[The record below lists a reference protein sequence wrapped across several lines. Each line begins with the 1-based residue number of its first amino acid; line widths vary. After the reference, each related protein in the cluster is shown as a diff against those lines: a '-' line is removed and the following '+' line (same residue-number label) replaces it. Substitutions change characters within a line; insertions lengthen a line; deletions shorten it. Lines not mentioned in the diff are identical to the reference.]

1 MEDKNIKKH
10 KFQTITNINNVVCWG
25 WKSCGFWLEYKLWKY
40 IPNMHNNVIKKATKQ
55 HGCEFSDNI
64 HLFSPTIY
72 YSLYYKKLLRR
83 LQMLFYLQVLF
94 ILLPHH
100 IYVSL
105 GLNGM
110 RHKSQNNVH
119 FWLSDFWRVSLQ
131 ANQICSSNDLWSCQ
145 VLLYREAPSVFF
157 LDTY

>member
-1 MEDKNIKKH
+1 MKIL
-10 KFQTITNINNVVCWG
+10 W
-25 WKSCGFWLEYKLWKY
+25 FWVEYKHWKY
-40 IPNMHNNVIKKATKQ
+40 IVNMHNKVTKQ
-55 HGCEFSDNI
+55 ECKVLHYDANT
-64 HLFSPTIY
+64 HLLSPQFTICSTIRNY
-72 YSLYYKKLLRR
+72 CDGYKCCLTFKY
-83 LQMLFYLQVLF
+83 FF

-131 ANQICSSNDLWSCQ
+131 ANQICSNNDLWSCQ
-145 VLLYREAPSVFF
+145 VLLYREVPSVFF

>member
-1 MEDKNIKKH
+1 MKIL
-10 KFQTITNINNVVCWG
+10 W
-25 WKSCGFWLEYKLWKY
+25 FWVEYKHWKY
-40 IPNMHNNVIKKATKQ
+40 IVNMHNKVIKQ
-55 HGCEFSDNI
+55 ECEVWRWYTFAQ
-64 HLFSPTIY
+64 PPIY
-72 YSLYYKKLLRR
+72 YIFYYKKLLRR
-83 LQMLFYLQVLF
+83 LQMLSYLQVLF

-157 LDTY
+157 LDIYEMNWCEKIYLTLF